1 MWPYN
6 SIHLKILYMLISR
19 IMCLILAI
27 YTDFNTKST
36 LLQNVLEIYDD
47 LSICGHVRIFL
58 LDISKISDLNF

>member
-6 SIHLKILYMLISR
+6 SIHLQILLYMLISM

-27 YTDFNTKST
+27 YTDINTIST

-47 LSICGHVRIFL
+47 LSIYGHVTIFL
-58 LDISKISDLNF
+58 LDIRQDI